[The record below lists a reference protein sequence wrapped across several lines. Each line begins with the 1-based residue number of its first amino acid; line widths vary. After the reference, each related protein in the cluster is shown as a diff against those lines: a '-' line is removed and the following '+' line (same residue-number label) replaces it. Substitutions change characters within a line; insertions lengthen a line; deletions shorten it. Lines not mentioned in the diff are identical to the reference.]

1 MMSVV
6 VIVILFFVFGITVG
20 VIAVI
25 AMSARRRYK
34 WSGPSDWSS
43 PGPSGPDEQPP
54 DLDGDS
60 SPIEEYPWWKAR
72 DDN

>member
-1 MMSVV
+1 MMPVI

-34 WSGPSDWSS
+34 WHWQPDW
-43 PGPSGPDEQPP
+43 PNPADPAQRAPDR
-54 DLDGDS
+54 DDDS
-60 SPIEEYPWWKAR
+60 SGTDEDPWWKAR
-72 DDN
+72 DGD